1 MGVEMIKDSN
11 GKNQMVFN
19 KDNSKEEELMGDK
32 VDDFEILQVLG
43 EGSFG
48 FVAKAKSRLNHKIY
62 AIKQINFSSLKG
74 EKAIELCKNEVEIL
88 ENLKH
93 PSITKY
99 YKSIKEGDCLYIIM
113 EFMDNGDL
121 GGLIKAHKILN
132 KPIKEEKV
140 WNIFIQAMKSLV
152 FIHSKNLI
160 HRDIK
165 PENLFISN
173 DGTLKIGDFG
183 VSASIIDKKNN
194 QNNQNIEKIKNELVS
209 KWMCQ
214 GTCVGTPPFMSP
226 EMLGKK
232 EYNLNT
238 DVYSMGCAFFETL
251 FWIFPRT
258 PVMDIAALFGGQD
271 IMKLVDLPIKNNENY
286 YSKELVD
293 IIYKM
298 IEKDK
303 SKRPNSQE
311 ILNLLIEG
319 FNKKYAKNS
328 SIGSILCCLYSYK
341 ELTEFFLMQN
351 NRKFITD
358 NSNNKPISFA
368 YIFGLD
374 AMNRLINEDWNISLS
389 RIRAILIK
397 ENSIY
402 DGNKEI
408 EPRYILSFF
417 IGKIHQELNKGKNI
431 FNYPFQSVFSGEKK
445 ENNQEAK
452 IDLTNK
458 NQTIN
463 IFLSYFKKNNSSII
477 SDNFYGIMKT
487 KTVCSKCKLT
497 SYTFNS
503 FYLVTF
509 NLDLVNKKINQN
521 NQTSVLDCFV
531 IQNSTL
537 LNLNINKLINCR
549 ECKKARP
556 HLQRKQFYRLPRFL
570 IVCLDR
576 GTDCQNKKKISYG
589 LDLDLTGNFED
600 FNSPKIY
607 RLIGIIKRMD
617 IGEKEHYISI
627 YFDFKTNLWIYRD
640 DSKMVNINS
649 PFDHQQGI
657 EVIFFYIENQNCNNF
672 NNINMNLNNMNALPL
687 NNGFQHMNSNMNI
700 NFGNNMNYNMNNN
713 NANFMGGGNMLMNN
727 GQMQMM
733 NQYNHQNSAQNFM
746 MNNNYNM
753 NLNNGFMINK
763 SGTFN

>member
-1 MGVEMIKDSN
+1 MGVEMIKDAN

-19 KDNSKEEELMGDK
+19 KDHSKEDELMGDK

-74 EKAIELCKNEVEIL
+74 EKVIELCKNEVEIL
-88 ENLKH
+88 KNLNH

-113 EFMDNGDL
+113 EFMNNGDL

-132 KPIKEEKV
+132 KPINEEKV

-183 VSASIIDKKNN
+183 VSASIINKKNN
-194 QNNQNIEKIKNELVS
+194 QNNQNIEKIKQELVS
-209 KWMCQ
+209 NLMCQ
-214 GTCVGTPPFMSP
+214 GTCVGTPAFMSP
-226 EMLGKK
+226 EMLKK
-232 EYNLNT
+232 TEYNLNT

-271 IMKLVDLPIKNNENY
+271 IMKLVDIPIKNNENY

-298 IEKDK
+298 IERDK
-303 SKRPNSQE
+303 NKRPNSQE
-311 ILNLLIEG
+311 ILDMLIQG
-319 FNKKYAKNS
+319 FNKKYAQNS
-328 SIGSILCCLYSYK
+328 SIGAILCSLYAYK
-341 ELTEFFLMQN
+341 ELTEYLTEPN
-351 NRKFITD
+351 NKQII
-358 NSNNKPISFA
+358 SNNNINKPISFS
-368 YIFGLD
+368 YLFGID
-374 AMNRLINEDWNISLS
+374 VINRLIKEDWNISLY
-389 RIRAILIK
+389 RIRSILIK
-397 ENSIY
+397 ENNIY

-408 EPRYILSFF
+408 EPRFILSFF
-417 IGKIHQELNKGKNI
+417 IGKIHQELNQCKNSYK
-431 FNYPFQSVFSGEKK
+431 NPFESAFSGEKN
-445 ENNQEAK
+445 ENEQTSN

-458 NQTIN
+458 NQSAN
-463 IFLSYFKKNNSSII
+463 IFISHFNKNNFSII
-477 SDNFYGIMKT
+477 SKNFYGIMKT
-487 KTVCSKCKLT
+487 KTVCSKCQLIT
-497 SYTFNS
+497 YTFNS

-509 NLDLVNKKINQN
+509 NLNLVKNKVNQN
-521 NQTSVLDCFV
+521 SQTSIFDCFF

-537 LNLNINKLINCR
+537 LNLGINKLINCR
-549 ECKKARP
+549 NCKKVRP
-556 HLQRKQFYRLPRFL
+556 HLQRKQFYSLPHFL

-576 GTDCQNKKKISYG
+576 GIDCQNKMKISYG
-589 LDLDLTGNFED
+589 LDLNLSGNYEYN
-600 FNSPKIY
+600 NSPKIY
-607 RLIGIIKRMD
+607 KLIGIIKRMD
-617 IGEKEHYISI
+617 KGEKEHYISI
-627 YFDFKTNLWIYRD
+627 YFDYKTNLWVYRD
-640 DSKMVNINS
+640 DSNIMNINS

-657 EVIFFYIENQNCNNF
+657 EVIFFYTENKNNNNF
-672 NNINMNLNNMNALPL
+672 NNINMNLTNQMNNISI
-687 NNGFQHMNSNMNI
+687 NNGFQCLNSNMN
-700 NFGNNMNYNMNNN
+700 NNMNNN
-713 NANFMGGGNMLMNN
+713 IYNGFIGGNSFMNN
-727 GQMQMM
+727 GQMPMM
-733 NQYNHQNSAQNFM
+733 NSYNHQNSAQNFM
-746 MNNNYNM
+746 VNNNYNM
-753 NLNNGFMINK
+753 NLNNGNMINK
-763 SGTFN
+763 SGTFS